1 MTITPRRARR
11 WTLTRRLIDA
21 ITQQLVPGRHHNMW
35 SVS

>member
-1 MTITPRRARR
+1 MTTRTRRAHR

-21 ITQQLVPGRHHNMW
+21 ITQQLVPGRHHDMW